1 MAQAIIK
8 DNKSLIMAFKNGNI
22 MLIQYNLGNFKTG
35 EVKRL
40 FSKEAM
46 MNYVAMGFKL
56 ISVAYVTNESFI
68 KECSKGLKK

>member
-1 MAQAIIK
+1 MAKAIIK
-8 DNKSLIMAFKNGNI
+8 DNKSLIMAFKKGNI

-35 EVKRL
+35 EAKRL

-46 MNYVAMGFKL
+46 LTYVAMGFKL

>member
-1 MAQAIIK
+1 MAF
-8 DNKSLIMAFKNGNI
+8 FKNGNI

-46 MNYVAMGFKL
+46 MTYITMGFKL

>member
-1 MAQAIIK
+1 
-8 DNKSLIMAFKNGNI
+8 

-46 MNYVAMGFKL
+46 LTYVAMGFKL

>member
-1 MAQAIIK
+1 MI
-8 DNKSLIMAFKNGNI
+8 
-22 MLIQYNLGNFKTG
+22 IQYNLGNFKTG

-46 MNYVAMGFKL
+46 MTYIDMGFKL
-56 ISVAYVTNESFI
+56 ISVAYVI